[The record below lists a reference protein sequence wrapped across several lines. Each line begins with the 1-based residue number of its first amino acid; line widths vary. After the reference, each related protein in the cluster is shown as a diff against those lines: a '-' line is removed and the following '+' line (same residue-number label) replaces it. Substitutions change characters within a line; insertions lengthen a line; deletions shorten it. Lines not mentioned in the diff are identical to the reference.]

1 MTDERRQRV
10 ANPPTK
16 PLLIWDGACAFCRLW
31 IERWREITAGK
42 VDYAPYQ
49 EVADRFP
56 EISREEFT
64 RAMALVEPDGET
76 FFAVEAV
83 YRSLGY
89 RSSRRWL
96 AWSYDH
102 VPGFAAI
109 SETAYNFIARHR
121 GLGSTFTRLLWGK
134 DARPPTYFWA
144 RRWFLRALGLT
155 YLIAFVS
162 LWVQVDGL
170 IGSHGMSPLN
180 QFLPAVR
187 AQLGQ
192 DAYALLPTLCW
203 FNSSNAF
210 LHFLCGGGVVV
221 SLLLMFGIAPAFLLV
236 VLFAFYLSLTIA
248 GQTFLNFQWDVL
260 LLETGFLAIFL
271 APWRL
276 WPRELIWWPSPAWSR
291 PRADLASSPL
301 REGERTAASEY
312 SSRRTSESEPSPSP
326 LPCEGRGGRPS
337 PSGYE
342 TPVTSPVSRGGLFLL
357 KFLLFKLMLMSG
369 VVKLTSG
376 DDSWGWVNHSF
387 HWSALTALDYHYWSQ
402 PLPTVFSWWADKSP
416 EWFKHFS
423 VAFCLVVEIIAPFFI
438 WAPRRPRLVAAG
450 LMIFLQIVI
459 ALTGNYC
466 FFNLLTLALCLL
478 LIDDAIW
485 RRNVRQDNRAVRAY
499 SSGAPSDRALPS
511 RLLMYGAIIVI
522 IVSLPINAWLV
533 FTAFKPD
540 AEWPRRLAFAY
551 EHLEPFR
558 IVNGYGLF
566 RVMTKDRREIVIE
579 GSADGIDWLPYEFKW
594 KPGNVMRAPGWCAP
608 HQPRLDW
615 QMWFAALGTPE
626 RNPWFIRL
634 AICLLEGKPDV
645 IRLFAHDPFPNQPPR
660 YVRAIL
666 YRYRFTTAK
675 EHRQTGAWWKSQ
687 ELREYLPAVSLE
699 QLR

>member
-1 MTDERRQRV
+1 MKTQSDLRV
-10 ANPPTK
+10 TNPPTK
-16 PLLIWDGACAFCRLW
+16 PLMIWDGECHFCRRW
-31 IERWREITAGK
+31 IERWREITAGE
-42 VDYAPYQ
+42 VDYTTYQ
-49 EVADRFP
+49 EAAHRFP
-56 EISREEFT
+56 EIPLEQFQ
-64 RAMALVEPDGET
+64 RAVAFIEPDGQT
-76 FFAVEAV
+76 FFGAEAV
-83 YRSLGY
+83 YRSLRYQG
-89 RSSRRWL
+89 SRKWL
-96 AWSYDH
+96 AWSYDR

-121 GLGSTFTRLLWGK
+121 GLGSSITRLLWGK
-134 DARPPTYFWA
+134 DVRPPTYFWA
-144 RRWFLRALGLT
+144 RRWFLRALGLI

-162 LWVQVDGL
+162 FWVQVDGL
-170 IGSHGMSPLN
+170 VGSNGILPVN
-180 QFLPAVR
+180 QFLPTVR
-187 AQLGQ
+187 EQLGQ
-192 DAYALLPTLCW
+192 GAYSLLPTLCW
-203 FNSSNAF
+203 FNADNAF
-210 LHFLCGGGVVV
+210 LHFLCGGGVVL
-221 SLLLMFGIAPAFLLV
+221 SLFLIFGIAPAISLFA
-236 VLFAFYLSLTIA
+236 LFAFYLSLTIA
-248 GQTFLNFQWDVL
+248 GQVFLSFQWDIL
-260 LLETGFLAIFL
+260 LLETGFLSIFL
-271 APWRL
+271 APWQL
-276 WPRELIWWPSPAWSR
+276 WQKR
-291 PRADLASSPL
+291 
-301 REGERTAASEY
+301 GQ
-312 SSRRTSESEPSPSP
+312 EP
-326 LPCEGRGGRPS
+326 
-337 PSGYE
+337 
-342 TPVTSPVSRGGLFLL
+342 PVSRAALFLL
-357 KFLLFKLMLMSG
+357 KLLLFKLMVMSG

-376 DDSWGWVNHSF
+376 DDCWWN
-387 HWSALTALDYHYWSQ
+387 LTALDYHYWSQ
-402 PLPTVFSWWADKSP
+402 PLPTIFGWWADQHP

-423 VAFCLVVEIIAPFFI
+423 VGFCMAVEIIAPFFI
-438 WAPRRPRLVAAG
+438 WAPRRPRLIAAG
-450 LMIFLQIVI
+450 LMIFLQLVI

-478 LIDDAIW
+478 LIDDAVW

-566 RVMTKDRREIVIE
+566 RVMTKDRREIMIE